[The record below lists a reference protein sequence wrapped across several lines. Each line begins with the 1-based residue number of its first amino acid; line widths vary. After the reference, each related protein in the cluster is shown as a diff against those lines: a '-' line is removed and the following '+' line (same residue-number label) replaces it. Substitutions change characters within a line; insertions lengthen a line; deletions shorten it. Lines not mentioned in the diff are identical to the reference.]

1 MIQMNSGIS
10 AYTDKHFASGKA
22 RQNRQDLL
30 SDFGHVMEKKRQ
42 EIDIRK
48 TGDYKPK
55 IQTGANSYSEDGW
68 NRMMENFDAVQ
79 NGIRAEMEQELE
91 DFKIEESGA

>member
-10 AYTDKHFASGKA
+10 AYTDKHFASGQV
-22 RQNRQDLL
+22 RQNRQDIL
-30 SDFGHVMEKKRQ
+30 SNFGQVLEKKRQ

-48 TGDYKPK
+48 IGDYKPK
-55 IQTGANSYSEDGW
+55 IQTGANRYSEDGW

-91 DFKIEESGA
+91 DFKLR

>member
-10 AYTDKHFASGKA
+10 AYTDKHFTSGHA
-22 RQNRQDLL
+22 RPNRQDLL
-30 SDFGHVMEKKRQ
+30 SDFGQVMEKKRQ
-42 EIDIRK
+42 EIDVRK

-79 NGIRAEMEQELE
+79 NGIRSELDQELE
-91 DFKIEESGA
+91 DFKIDEKSA